1 MFAWAYHNIPQLTLV
16 ALRFMKFKNN
26 GAAQVARFIGS
37 YLPHPSGLRERLWWR
52 PAVCSQQK
60 LTNSNPPK

>member
-37 YLPHPSGLRERLWWR
+37 YLLHPSGLRESCGGGQLY
-52 PAVCSQQK
+52 AVNKS
-60 LTNSNPPK
+60 